1 MSNKNN
7 QDLRLV
13 FTAPLLFLNE
23 FNTISQTTNDQ
34 SEDITNEYDDLI
46 EYLSIKSNNKPSF
59 IKYFGTISFNII
71 LLIVFYYCALSDLYL
86 CYEYLIINKE
96 IGNCLLTLLW
106 FILPQI
112 IIIIGDIKAIYTKFY
127 LNNQKLKFFCT
138 SISMFFVYLFKLN
151 VLEV

>member
-1 MSNKNN
+1 MSNKNDK
-7 QDLRLV
+7 DLRIV

-23 FNTISQTTNDQ
+23 FNTISQAENDQ
-34 SEDITNEYDDLI
+34 SEDRTNEYDDLI

-59 IKYFGTISFNII
+59 IKYFGIISFNII
-71 LLIVFYYCALSDLYL
+71 LLIVFYYCVLSDLYL

-96 IGNCLLTLLW
+96 ISNFLLTLLW

-127 LNNQKLKFFCT
+127 LNNKRVKFFCR
-138 SISMFFVYLFKLN
+138 SIVMIFVYMLKLN
-151 VLEV
+151 ILEV

>member
-7 QDLRLV
+7 QDLRIV

-34 SEDITNEYDDLI
+34 SEDITNEYDVLI

-96 IGNCLLTLLW
+96 IGNFLLTLLW

-127 LNNQKLKFFCT
+127 LNNQKLKFFYT